1 MRITPEEL
9 EAESTELLAALTA
22 GWHLVTLDGHP
33 LDVPFSIE
41 NARELYAAPALAWL
55 REQVD
60 EFAADR
66 GNRPGAS
73 AYAMFVSTNTVS
85 GCSASRPAR

>member
-1 MRITPEEL
+1 MRPQPSAAPCRLAQRGRMRITPEEL

-66 GNRPGAS
+66 GNFATPLS
-73 AYAMFVSTNTVS
+73 PS
-85 GCSASRPAR
+85 